1 VSTPNTPGAVAYY
14 LDQAE
19 RSQAVAALSAA
30 VAMYRAALEQLLFDQ
45 GYRDGMLAQKITKLI
60 ADEKPPHWLE
70 DLDPAFL
77 TVLKDLGNAA
87 IHPNEGDITKQ
98 AALDSALMLQLR
110 ALFVELLDDVYE
122 QPRRKSTR
130 LAALQAAA
138 ETFKRQVAD
147 D

>member
-1 VSTPNTPGAVAYY
+1 
-14 LDQAE
+14 
-19 RSQAVAALSAA
+19 
-30 VAMYRAALEQLLFDQ
+30 
-45 GYRDGMLAQKITKLI
+45 
-60 ADEKPPHWLE
+60 
-70 DLDPAFL
+70 
-77 TVLKDLGNAA
+77 VLKDLGNAA

-130 LAALQAAA
+130 PAALQAAA

-147 D
+147 G